1 MVLRLGLDKGL
12 EESETTNGKG
22 LYETQSREGSSA
34 SLAELKADHA
44 EEEVSDGC
52 VLGSP
57 PEHS

>member
-1 MVLRLGLDKGL
+1 MLRLGLDERL
-12 EESETTNGKG
+12 EQSETTNSKG

-34 SLAELKADHA
+34 SLAELKANHA